1 MERIINDNC
10 LNVLPKIK
18 EEFKQRKIVLIS
30 DPPYNLKYHYNTYK
44 DNLKENEYL
53 DMLFNVFNDTPSII
67 IHYSEMLYKIAIKL
81 NKAPI
86 KVVSWCYNS
95 NTPRQHRDIAFF
107 DIKPDFS
114 KVKQPYKNQN
124 DKRIKNNIA
133 CGKGGRQI
141 CMIGGKFNKLKMLVK
156 KRLPTLAKYHYK
168 LC

>member
-1 MERIINDNC
+1 MIKIINDNC

-18 EEFKQRKIVLIS
+18 EEFKHKKIILIS

-53 DMLFNVFNDTPSII
+53 DMLFNVFNNIPSII
-67 IHYSEMLYKIAIKL
+67 IHYPEMLYKIAIRL

-114 KVKQPYKNQN
+114 KVKQPYKNLN
-124 DKRIKNNIA
+124 DKRIKNNIS
-133 CGKGGRQI
+133 CGKGGA
-141 CMIGGKFNKLKMLVK
+141 NL
-156 KRLPTLAKYHYK
+156 YDW
-168 LC
+168 